1 MKAIPAT
8 GGPLRGGL
16 TSFVFLLAMIGETQ
30 AQDAAVA
37 QHMSA
42 ANARAG
48 SQWTAAVDFLCS
60 EEPDVGGRDQA
71 AMIEPVQ
78 LFDNLYAI
86 GRIST
91 VVYALTTSE
100 GIILIDSG
108 YEGQEESVLMPGLA
122 ELGLDPAEIK
132 YVIIAH
138 GHRDHFGGA
147 RHLQERYGARIV
159 VAAED
164 WDLMIESAGDG
175 LPPPTRDLEVVEGIP
190 IRLGDTTVTPIAV
203 PGHTPGAVGLI
214 FSVTDEDSAHV
225 AGLFGGAVLIAARMG
240 DEPLQQYVRSIAHF
254 AEAAEA
260 RGVDVEIQNHPNFDG
275 MPEKLERLSTRG
287 AGDPH
292 PFVVGKSAYQDFLS
306 VISECTQVE
315 LARRGAD

>member
-48 SQWTAAVDFLCS
+48 SQWTAAVDFLCA

-122 ELGLDPAEIK
+122 ELAN
-132 YVIIAH
+132 
-138 GHRDHFGGA
+138 
-147 RHLQERYGARIV
+147 
-159 VAAED
+159 
-164 WDLMIESAGDG
+164 DLI
-175 LPPPTRDLEVVEGIP
+175 
-190 IRLGDTTVTPIAV
+190 TPEFY
-203 PGHTPGAVGLI
+203 HTPRLLPRPLSKNQPRYW
-214 FSVTDEDSAHV
+214 FWQSLRWVT
-225 AGLFGGAVLIAARMG
+225 R
-240 DEPLQQYVRSIAHF
+240 
-254 AEAAEA
+254 
-260 RGVDVEIQNHPNFDG
+260 
-275 MPEKLERLSTRG
+275 
-287 AGDPH
+287 
-292 PFVVGKSAYQDFLS
+292 
-306 VISECTQVE
+306 
-315 LARRGAD
+315 